1 MRRRPKQRHE
11 RLCALWHGNISSQ
24 NEFSIFQLQLHCYI
38 VGWFFHPNNNHW
50 TYMRSSSFNPA
61 NWGVGS
67 KISAFTFGLVGIILG
82 SLVVAFGMTT
92 STLLQSRAQA
102 AVASDL
108 RGVVNMV
115 EMFNKAVGSEV
126 GGFARMLAASYQP
139 QFALGTGDGIDV
151 AGKQVPVLENDGK
164 VVNLDATVVDR
175 FTLLTGGNATVFVT
189 SGDDFVRVTTS
200 VKKENGE
207 RANGTLLDRAHAA
220 YPLLRAGKSYVG
232 LATLFGKQYITQYD
246 PIKGVNGA
254 VIGVLYVGVD
264 ISAEMA
270 ALKAKIKDIKVGDSG
285 YFYVLNAAP
294 GKSYGDLLVHPTN
307 EGGNVLANK
316 DANGREFVKEMLEK
330 KNGAIT
336 YPWLNGEK
344 GETRARDRMVGYAFF
359 KEWNW
364 VIAGGTFKDEITS
377 ESSQLRNRYIVFG
390 LIALGLFAL
399 ALYLVVR
406 AIVTR
411 PLMLARDAAVQI
423 AKGDLTTTID
433 SSRRDEI
440 GALAQAM
447 NGISRNLSSVVGQV
461 RDGAEQIATASRE
474 ISTGNLDLCTRTE
487 QQASNL
493 AATATSMEQLTIT
506 VKQNADNA
514 RQANQMALNASNV
527 AQKGGAMVT
536 QVIDTMNTINQSS
549 RKIVDIIGVIDGI
562 AFQTNILALNAAV
575 EAARAGE
582 QGRGFAVVASEVRN
596 LAQRSAA
603 AAKEIKSLIGASV
616 GQVDA
621 GSQLVKSAGVT
632 MEEVLASVARVTDIM
647 ADISAASA
655 EQSGGIEHVNRS
667 ISEMDEVTQQNA
679 ALVEEAS
686 AAAEAMQDQ
695 AATLAGAVR
704 LFKLEP
710 ATHARA
716 GLPAAPAPRA
726 LRGA

>member
-1 MRRRPKQRHE
+1 
-11 RLCALWHGNISSQ
+11 
-24 NEFSIFQLQLHCYI
+24 
-38 VGWFFHPNNNHW
+38 
-50 TYMRSSSFNPA
+50 
-61 NWGVGS
+61 
-67 KISAFTFGLVGIILG
+67 
-82 SLVVAFGMTT
+82 
-92 STLLQSRAQA
+92 
-102 AVASDL
+102 
-108 RGVVNMV
+108 
-115 EMFNKAVGSEV
+115 
-126 GGFARMLAASYQP
+126 
-139 QFALGTGDGIDV
+139 
-151 AGKQVPVLENDGK
+151 
-164 VVNLDATVVDR
+164 
-175 FTLLTGGNATVFVT
+175 
-189 SGDDFVRVTTS
+189 
-200 VKKENGE
+200 
-207 RANGTLLDRAHAA
+207 
-220 YPLLRAGKSYVG
+220 
-232 LATLFGKQYITQYD
+232 
-246 PIKGVNGA
+246 

-294 GKSYGDLLVHPTN
+294 GKAYGDLLVHPVK

-336 YPWLNGEK
+336 YPWLNAEK
-344 GETRARDRMVGYAFF
+344 GETRARDKMVGYAFF

-364 VIAGGTFKDEITS
+364 VIAGGTFEDEITS

-549 RKIVDIIGVIDGI
+549 HKIVDIIGVIDGI

-621 GSQLVKSAGVT
+621 GSKLVKSAGVT

-726 LRGA
+726 LRRA